1 MIQQRVTP
9 SPDLEMATNLRHEP
23 VHFHRIPSPRAQIV
37 EGDAHL
43 PGRRDRVAM
52 RAQQVGERAQHAQH
66 FPQLGGLRGAQLVAQ
81 LDALGGLDEHGA
93 AGRRLVVH
101 DAADPRARGRA
112 NRNDVAAAAHRHR
125 GIGRALGLI
134 ERSQDRAELVH
145 HMFACLADALAG
157 TRQIFRR
164 AVEDLT
170 VWGDRLDELG
180 FEFLGGWVDTEVR
193 GARCAVAEAL
203 EICCDHAHRGEGHG
217 ELGERRPL
225 ERAAFD
231 PEQVERGRDIGNRLG
246 ANRFSRAAM
255 RAAPRGPAACC
266 ATRARA
272 WGNSSV
278 AKTWSMPPAPRV
290 RSDSRVCRPRVP

>member
-1 MIQQRVTP
+1 MS
-9 SPDLEMATNLRHEP
+9 SPAYFEMPTNLRHKP
-23 VHFHRIPSPRAQIV
+23 IDLHRVSRPRAEIV
-37 EGDAHL
+37 ERDAHL
-43 PGRRDRVAM
+43 PGGGDRVAM
-52 RAQQVGERAQHAQH
+52 WAQQVGELAQHAQH

-81 LDALGGLDEHGA
+81 LDALGRLDEHGA

-170 VWGDRLDELG
+170 IWGDRLDELG
-180 FEFLGGWVDTEVR
+180 FEFLGGWVAPE
-193 GARCAVAEAL
+193 GARWPWPVAY
-203 EICCDHAHRGEGHG
+203 
-217 ELGERRPL
+217 
-225 ERAAFD
+225 
-231 PEQVERGRDIGNRLG
+231 G
-246 ANRFSRAAM
+246 A
-255 RAAPRGPAACC
+255 GDC
-266 ATRARA
+266 
-272 WGNSSV
+272 
-278 AKTWSMPPAPRV
+278 
-290 RSDSRVCRPRVP
+290 